1 MHPNLLS
8 PIIASTRE
16 NELRLRAQRRAR
28 KESK

>member
-16 NELRLRAQRRAR
+16 KELRLRAQRRHP
-28 KESK
+28 KGSK